1 MYSSYAAEPEQNW
14 QTWYPDTTPNAS
26 VASPWLANDDF
37 DTTTY
42 LNGTPAMDATAR
54 CHNNHTSPIQPLG
67 TDYFGNHVVSQ
78 PWIGYFEPI
87 PYEYFGM
94 QRQNSSAS
102 SMEAGG
108 FSQSSDDDLSTANCT
123 RYPQIAQDYNLPVAL
138 GPCNTLQ
145 SNCTEQDSVVD
156 HYKAGHTAVVEKP
169 RSVGFACSDER
180 QKVDPPMQADANEGP
195 PRPHFPRWAGDEY
208 NPAWIRGDGI
218 ERAGWCGLCPDWFK
232 MKDSAYWYHMHYS
245 HGISCATGKRYD
257 PPEARRPGQGATA
270 REALC
275 GVCKRWIYIG
285 RSDRPFFRHAYKC
298 HAKEKPAILSS
309 RTAPKSASPGRV
321 SKRHGK

>member
-67 TDYFGNHVVSQ
+67 TDYFGDHVVSQ

-232 MKDSAYWYHMHYS
+232 MKDSAYWYHVS
-245 HGISCATGKRYD
+245 RCD
-257 PPEARRPGQGATA
+257 
-270 REALC
+270 
-275 GVCKRWIYIG
+275 
-285 RSDRPFFRHAYKC
+285 RHA
-298 HAKEKPAILSS
+298 
-309 RTAPKSASPGRV
+309 
-321 SKRHGK
+321 